1 MKKVLLMSITNKE
14 NWLSELQE
22 IREIYRPIGKI
33 LVFEQRYPNVEDHI
47 IWITFN
53 CDSAYNF
60 RRSGIIRINR
70 NKHTNTLFT
79 IDAIN
84 ELSIRET
91 GKIDFNFVPNWEEF
105 NNCIVLKGSSELIIE
120 PIKLIKTFDLT

>member
-1 MKKVLLMSITNKE
+1 MSITNKD

-33 LVFEQRYPNVEDHI
+33 LVFEQRYPDVEDHK

-53 CDSAYNF
+53 CDAAYNF

-70 NKHTNTLFT
+70 NKDTNTLFT
-79 IDAIN
+79 IDAVN

-91 GKIDFNFVPNWEEF
+91 GKVDFNFVPNWEEF
-105 NNCIVLKGSSELIIE
+105 NNSILLKGSENLIIE